1 MQLQHLRTLV
11 RVVDAGGLTRAAE
24 QLGLTQPAVTKQLNQ
39 LERELAVKLLRRQG
53 RGVRLTP
60 AGEVLYH
67 YARRLIH
74 LAEQA
79 EDAVHAL
86 YEPGHG
92 EVRLGAVSTVGL
104 TALPTVLA
112 RFSARYPLVKVRV
125 QMAEIQENVDRLLQG
140 DLELALVTVPVAHPQ
155 IVSLPLYPDPV
166 VLVASPET
174 AARLRL
180 PLPPDVVSSL
190 DQISYQA
197 PSRFR
202 SFVDGMLEQ
211 HGILPRVI
219 MEFNS
224 HEAIRAM
231 VELGLGVAFMPRS
244 VVRADLEAGRLAV
257 LPVEGL
263 APMVRVTSLL
273 LPVDGHPTPSLSHM
287 VETLGSL
294 WPIARESLPAW
305 IRHPDPTP

>member
-1 MQLQHLRTLV
+1 
-11 RVVDAGGLTRAAE
+11 
-24 QLGLTQPAVTKQLNQ
+24 LGLTQPAVTKQLNQ
-39 LERELAVKLLRRQG
+39 LEQELGVKLLRRQG

-67 YARRLIH
+67 YARRINH
-74 LAEQA
+74 LVEQA
-79 EDAVHAL
+79 AEAVHAL
-86 YEPGHG
+86 YQPGQG
-92 EVRLGAVSTVGL
+92 EVRIGAVSTVGL
-104 TALPTVLA
+104 SVLPTVLA

-125 QMAEIQENVDRLLQG
+125 QILEIQDNVDRLLQG

-155 IVSLPLYPDPV
+155 IVSLPLYADPV
-166 VLVASPET
+166 VLVASPDT
-174 AARLRL
+174 AARLPS
-180 PLPPDVVSSL
+180 PLTADRVSGL

-224 HEAIRAM
+224 HEAIKAM

-244 VVRADLEAGRLAV
+244 VVETDLAAGRLAA
-257 LPVEGL
+257 LTVEGL
-263 APMVRVTSLL
+263 PPMTRITSLL
-273 LPVDGHPTPSLSHM
+273 LPTDGHATPSLQHL
-287 VETLGSL
+287 VETLL
-294 WPIARESLPAW
+294 TLYPVPYESLPAW
-305 IRHPDPTP
+305 IRAEPLMRSR